1 MLLAVFK
8 YNTLLRLRNPPNTLL
23 LSQRFLKNFK
33 EIIMEKILDIAE
45 AIGHEKGLQPEKV
58 LEALKT
64 AFVQTA
70 KRVINPHYAFEA
82 VVDEDTKNIKLIQTI
97 TVVAD
102 DDERL
107 QDEETAPAYMAIS
120 EAREYDDQ
128 VELGDQLQY
137 EHDLEDYGR
146 TGASQLHREIE
157 YHIQRLVEDE
167 VYNKYKSKVG
177 TLVSGRVTRVDA
189 QNATYIEVDEIRA
202 VLPMKSRIKGEVFE
216 VGDHIKA
223 VVRRVNMDKEHGIQI
238 ELSRTSPKFLEA
250 LLELEVPEIAE
261 GTVIIEKSARIPG
274 ERAKVAVLS
283 THPQV
288 DAVGATVGV
297 KGVRINAVSAE
308 LIGENI
314 DCIEYTDIPELF
326 VSRVMSPAIISHVEI
341 IKNEEGE
348 NEKAI
353 ITLPSDQKS
362 KAIGKSGINIRLA
375 SMLTGM
381 QIELIEND
389 AVTNENGEVEEK
401 KESVD
406 ALEALFS

>member
-1 MLLAVFK
+1 
-8 YNTLLRLRNPPNTLL
+8 
-23 LSQRFLKNFK
+23 
-33 EIIMEKILDIAE
+33 MEKILDIAD
-45 AIGHEKGLQPEKV
+45 AIAHEKGLSSEKV
-58 LEALKT
+58 IMALKT

-70 KRVINPHYAFEA
+70 KRVINYNYVFEA
-82 VVDEDTKNIKLIQTI
+82 QIDDETKSINVVQII

-102 DDERL
+102 DDARL
-107 QDEETAPAYMAIS
+107 LEEDTAPAFIS
-120 EAREYDDQ
+120 LTEAKEYDDQ
-128 VELGDQLQY
+128 VELEDQLQV
-137 EHDLEDYGR
+137 EHKLEDYGR

-157 YHIQRLVEDE
+157 FHIQRLVEDE
-167 VYNKYKSKVG
+167 VYNKYKSQIG

-202 VLPMKSRIKGEVFE
+202 VLPMKSRIKGEFFD

-223 VVRRVNMDKEHGIQI
+223 VVRRVNMDKENGIQV

-250 LLELEVPEIAE
+250 LLELEVPEIAD
-261 GTVIIEKSARIPG
+261 GTVIIEKAARIPG
-274 ERAKVAVLS
+274 ERAKIAILS

-297 KGVRINAVSAE
+297 KGVRINAVSDE

-314 DCIEYTDIPELF
+314 DCIEYTPIAELF
-326 VSRVMSPAIISHVEI
+326 VSRTMSPAIISHVEI
-341 IKNEEGE
+341 IKNEDGE

-353 ITLPSDQKS
+353 ITLPVDQKS

-381 QIELIEND
+381 QIELVESD
-389 AVTNENGEVEEK
+389 SVTNEDGEIEEPK
-401 KESVD
+401 DGVD
-406 ALEALFS
+406 ALEALFN

>member
-1 MLLAVFK
+1 
-8 YNTLLRLRNPPNTLL
+8 
-23 LSQRFLKNFK
+23 
-33 EIIMEKILDIAE
+33 MEKILDIAE
-45 AIGHEKGLQPEKV
+45 AIAHEKGLTPEKV
-58 LEALKT
+58 LESLKT

-70 KRVINPHYAFEA
+70 KRVIDRNFAFEA
-82 VVDEDTKNIKLIQTI
+82 HVDDETKSIKIIQTI

-107 QDEETAPAYMAIS
+107 LDEEEAPAYIS
-120 EAREYDDQ
+120 LTEAKEYDDQ
-128 VELGDQLQY
+128 VELDDQLQVD
-137 EHDLEDYGR
+137 HALEDYGR

-157 YHIQRLVEDE
+157 FHIQRLVEDE
-167 VYNKYKSKVG
+167 VYNKYQSKIG
-177 TLVSGRVTRVDA
+177 TLVSGRVTRVDSK
-189 QNATYIEVDEIRA
+189 NNTYIEVDEIRA
-202 VLPMKSRIKGEVFE
+202 VLPMKSRIKGEIFD

-223 VVRRVNMDKEHGIQI
+223 VVRRVNMDKENGIGI

-261 GTVIIEKSARIPG
+261 GTVIIEKAARIPG
-274 ERAKVAVLS
+274 ERAKIAILS

-297 KGVRINAVSAE
+297 KGVRINAVSDE

-314 DCIEYTDIPELF
+314 DCIEYTTLTELF
-326 VSRVMSPAIISHVEI
+326 VSRTMRPAIISHVEI

-353 ITLPSDQKS
+353 ITLPADQKS

-381 QIELIEND
+381 QIELLESD
-389 AVTNENGEVEEK
+389 SEPDEDGEMQ
-401 KESVD
+401 ESKDGVD
-406 ALEALFS
+406 ALEALFN

>member
-1 MLLAVFK
+1 
-8 YNTLLRLRNPPNTLL
+8 
-23 LSQRFLKNFK
+23 
-33 EIIMEKILDIAE
+33 MEKILDIAE

-58 LEALKT
+58 MEALKT

-70 KRVINPHYAFEA
+70 KRVIGQNFAFEA
-82 VVDEDTKNIKLIQTI
+82 DVDEDTKNLKIIQTI

-102 DDERL
+102 NDEKL
-107 QDEETAPAYMAIS
+107 QDEEIAPAYIS
-120 EAREYDDQ
+120 LTEAKEYDDQ
-128 VELGDQLQY
+128 VEIGDQLQID
-137 EHDLEDYGR
+137 HDLEDYGR
-146 TGASQLHREIE
+146 TAASQLHREIE

-167 VYNKYKSKVG
+167 IYNKYKSKVG

-189 QNATYIEVDEIRA
+189 QNNTYIEVDEIRA
-202 VLPMKSRIKGEVFE
+202 VLPMKSRIKGEIFE

-223 VVRRVNMDKEHGIQI
+223 VVRRVNMDKENGMQI

-261 GTVIIEKSARIPG
+261 GSVIIEKSARIPG
-274 ERAKVAVLS
+274 ERAKIALIS

-297 KGVRINAVSAE
+297 KGVRINAVSQE

-314 DCIEYTDIPELF
+314 DCIEYTTIPELF
-326 VSRVMSPAIISHVEI
+326 VSRTMSPAIISHVEI
-341 IKNEEGE
+341 VKNEEGE

-353 ITLPSDQKS
+353 ITLPTDQKS

-375 SMLTGM
+375 SMLTGL
-381 QIELIEND
+381 QIELVEND
-389 AVTNENGEVEEK
+389 AVTTNEDGTVEEK

-406 ALEALFS
+406 ALEALFN

>member
-1 MLLAVFK
+1 
-8 YNTLLRLRNPPNTLL
+8 
-23 LSQRFLKNFK
+23 
-33 EIIMEKILDIAE
+33 MEKILDIAE

-58 LEALKT
+58 MQALKT

-70 KRVINPHYAFEA
+70 KRVIGHNFAFEA
-82 VVDEDTKNIKLIQTI
+82 QIDEDTKNIKIVQTI

-102 DDERL
+102 NDEKL
-107 QDEETAPAYMAIS
+107 QDEEIAPAYIS
-120 EAREYDDQ
+120 LTEARDYDDQ
-128 VELGDQLQY
+128 VELGDQLQID
-137 EHDLEDYGR
+137 HNLEDYGR

-157 YHIQRLVEDE
+157 YHVQRLVEDE
-167 VYNKYKSKVG
+167 IYNKYKSKVG
-177 TLVSGRVTRVDA
+177 TLVSGRVIRVDA
-189 QNATYIEVDEIRA
+189 QNNTYIEVDEIRA
-202 VLPMKSRIKGEVFE
+202 VLPMKSRIKGEIFK

-223 VVRRVNMDKEHGIQI
+223 VVRRVNMDKENGMQI

-261 GTVIIEKSARIPG
+261 GSVIVEKSARIPG
-274 ERAKVAVLS
+274 ERAKIALLS

-297 KGVRINAVSAE
+297 KGVRINAVSEE

-314 DCIEYTDIPELF
+314 DCIEYTSIPELF
-326 VSRVMSPAIISHVEI
+326 VSRTMSPAIISHVEI
-341 IKNEEGE
+341 VKNEEGE

-353 ITLPSDQKS
+353 ITLPADQKS

-381 QIELIEND
+381 QIELLEND
-389 AVTNENGEVEEK
+389 GVTTNEDGTVEEK

>member
-1 MLLAVFK
+1 
-8 YNTLLRLRNPPNTLL
+8 
-23 LSQRFLKNFK
+23 
-33 EIIMEKILDIAE
+33 MEKILDIAE

-58 LEALKT
+58 MEALKT

-70 KRVINPHYAFEA
+70 KRVIGHNFAFEA
-82 VVDEDTKNIKLIQTI
+82 QIDEDTKNIKIVQTI

-102 DDERL
+102 DDEKL
-107 QDEETAPAYMAIS
+107 QDEELAPAYIS
-120 EAREYDDQ
+120 LTEAREYDDQ
-128 VELGDQLQY
+128 VELGDQLQID
-137 EHDLEDYGR
+137 HDLEDYGR
-146 TGASQLHREIE
+146 TAASQLHREIE

-167 VYNKYKSKVG
+167 IYNKYKSKVG

-189 QNATYIEVDEIRA
+189 QNNTYIEVDEIRA
-202 VLPMKSRIKGEVFE
+202 VLPMKSRIKGEIFD

-223 VVRRVNMDKEHGIQI
+223 VVRRVNMDKENGMQI

-261 GTVIIEKSARIPG
+261 GSVIIEKAARIPG
-274 ERAKVAVLS
+274 ERAKIALLS

-297 KGVRINAVSAE
+297 KGVRINAVSQE

-314 DCIEYTDIPELF
+314 DCIEYTSIPELF
-326 VSRVMSPAIISHVEI
+326 VYRTMSPAIISHVEI
-341 IKNEEGE
+341 VKNEEGE

-353 ITLPSDQKS
+353 ITLPADQKS

-381 QIELIEND
+381 QIELLEND
-389 AVTNENGEVEEK
+389 AVTTNEDGTVEDK
-401 KESVD
+401 KENVD

>member
-1 MLLAVFK
+1 
-8 YNTLLRLRNPPNTLL
+8 
-23 LSQRFLKNFK
+23 
-33 EIIMEKILDIAE
+33 MEKILDIAE
-45 AIGHEKGLQPEKV
+45 AIAHEKGLQPEKV

-70 KRVINPHYAFEA
+70 KRVIDRNFAFEA
-82 VVDEDTKNIKLIQTI
+82 NVDEDTKSIKIVQTI

-102 DDERL
+102 DDEKL
-107 QDEETAPAYMAIS
+107 QDEEIAPAYIAIS

-128 VELGDQLQY
+128 VEIGDQLQID
-137 EHDLEDYGR
+137 HDLEDYGR
-146 TGASQLHREIE
+146 TAASQLHREIE

-167 VYNKYKSKVG
+167 VFNKYKSKVG
-177 TLVSGRVTRVDA
+177 TIVNGRVTRVDH

-202 VLPMKSRIKGEVFE
+202 VLPMKSRIKGEIFE
-216 VGDHIKA
+216 VGDHVKA
-223 VVRRVNMDKEHGIQI
+223 VVRRVNMDKENGIMI

-250 LLELEVPEIAE
+250 LLELEVPEIAD

-274 ERAKVAVLS
+274 ERAKIAVLS

-297 KGVRINAVSAE
+297 KGVRINSVSAE

-314 DCIEYTDIPELF
+314 DCIEYTTIPELF
-326 VSRVMSPAIISHVEI
+326 VSRTMSPAIISHVEI
-341 IKNEEGE
+341 VKNEDGE

-381 QIELIEND
+381 QIELVETD
-389 AVTNENGEVEEK
+389 AVTTEDGVIEEK
-401 KESVD
+401 KDSVD